1 MSAIRLESDYDLAA
15 VIEMYRRINTEGTP
29 HSPED
34 LERALSVLS
43 QGCSE
48 VAQRE
53 PQDDDSTAVLLTSL
67 RNEHTRD
74 RDAHRH
80 PTRQRAQAQL

>member
-1 MSAIRLESDYDLAA
+1 

-34 LERALSVLS
+34 LERALSVLA

-53 PQDDDSTAVLLTSL
+53 PQDDAETHDRL
-67 RNEHTRD
+67 EHEVALD
-74 RDAHRH
+74 VGHG
-80 PTRQRAQAQL
+80 

>member
-1 MSAIRLESDYDLAA
+1 VSTTDNA
-15 VIEMYRRINTEGTP
+15 
-29 HSPED
+29 HSQED

-53 PQDDDSTAVLLTSL
+53 PQDDAETHDRL
-67 RNEHTRD
+67 EHEVALD
-74 RDAHRH
+74 VGHG
-80 PTRQRAQAQL
+80 